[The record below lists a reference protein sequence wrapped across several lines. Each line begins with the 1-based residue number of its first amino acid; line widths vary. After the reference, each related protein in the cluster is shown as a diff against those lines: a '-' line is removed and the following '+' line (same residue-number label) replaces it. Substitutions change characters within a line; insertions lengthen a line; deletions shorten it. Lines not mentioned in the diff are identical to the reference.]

1 MSRLYA
7 NIQTQNENFLTVI
20 VASDEEAAR
29 EYFTE
34 NVNTTLYPVDIQ
46 FTIGCP
52 DILSLEG
59 VYSIMKPTEVK
70 NCIAIAAKNA
80 EIEYYEIELERVK
93 KEYCALLN
101 DC

>member
-7 NIQTQNENFLTVI
+7 TIKTQNENFFTATV
-20 VASDEEAAR
+20 VMNEETAR

-34 NVNTTLYPVDIQ
+34 NINTTLYPVDIQ

-59 VYSIMKPTEVK
+59 VYSIMKPSKVK
-70 NCIAIAAKNA
+70 SCIAIAAKNA

-93 KEYCALLN
+93 KEYIALLN
-101 DC
+101 G

>member
-7 NIQTQNENFLTVI
+7 IIKTPNENFFTATV
-20 VASDEEAAR
+20 VMNEETAR

-34 NVNTTLYPVDIQ
+34 NINTTLYPVDIQ
-46 FTIGCP
+46 FSNECP
-52 DILSLEG
+52 DILLLDDDFS
-59 VYSIMKPTEVK
+59 VMKPSKVK

-93 KEYCALLN
+93 KEYFALLEG
-101 DC
+101 

>member
-7 NIQTQNENFLTVI
+7 TIKTQNENFLT
-20 VASDEEAAR
+20 ALAALKEEIAR
-29 EYFTE
+29 EYFTK
-34 NVNTTLYPVDIQ
+34 NISTVLYPVDIQ
-46 FTIGCP
+46 LSNECP

-59 VYSIMKPTEVK
+59 TYSIMKPTEVK

-93 KEYCALLN
+93 KEYFALLEG
-101 DC
+101 

>member
-7 NIQTQNENFLTVI
+7 TIKTQNENFLT
-20 VASDEEAAR
+20 ALAALNEERAR
-29 EYFTE
+29 NYFIA
-34 NVNTTLYPVDIQ
+34 NINTALYPVDIQ
-46 FTIGCP
+46 LSNECP

-59 VYSIMKPTEVK
+59 TYSIMKPTEVK

-93 KEYCALLN
+93 KEYFALLEG
-101 DC
+101 

>member
-7 NIQTQNENFLTVI
+7 TIKTPNENFFTATV
-20 VASDEEAAR
+20 VMNEETAR

-34 NVNTTLYPVDIQ
+34 NINTTLYPVDIQ

-59 VYSIMKPTEVK
+59 VYSIMKPSKVK

-93 KEYCALLN
+93 KEYFALLEG
-101 DC
+101 

>member
-34 NVNTTLYPVDIQ
+34 NINTTLYPVDIQ

-52 DILSLEG
+52 DILS
-59 VYSIMKPTEVK
+59 
-70 NCIAIAAKNA
+70 
-80 EIEYYEIELERVK
+80 
-93 KEYCALLN
+93 
-101 DC
+101 

>member
-7 NIQTQNENFLTVI
+7 TIQTQNENFLTAI
-20 VASDEEAAR
+20 AASDEEAAR

-34 NVNTTLYPVDIQ
+34 NINTTLYPVDIQ
-46 FTIGCP
+46 LSNECP

-59 VYSIMKPTEVK
+59 VYSITKPTEVK

-93 KEYCALLN
+93 KEYFALLN
-101 DC
+101 G